1 MSRRASIDGSQV
13 ISGGVASPIASAAL
27 SLSRRPSMEA
37 TVEELADQLQQTGL
51 GSRSPGR
58 QGLSIRVPNPFDPED
73 DGAGSDTAM
82 PTASPVTGG
91 RLGVAP
97 ALPQPPRFE
106 GRTMQDRRDFMS
118 KYETYLAAINAL
130 QTQWGGAFAMPVNA
144 CIETRTKKMIARY
157 EFNKALAKEN
167 GLPEH
172 LANRMEQLLRLHADE
187 FRVDF
192 AFDPPVKVKPM
203 KVRLKPGAKPT
214 RAMPRRYSP
223 NDRDFLERHVTTL
236 LKYGLVMTVD
246 TRAVNAT
253 TEPMLWPMPVLE
265 VAFGVFEGAKCF
277 FVLDWFRGYW
287 QLPLDEESQEYFS
300 FVTHQGIFTP
310 TRVPMGATDAVAYC
324 QGVVAEIFGDLLG
337 HGVLCW
343 LDDILGYA
351 KDEEALLDLLE
362 AVLRRS
368 AKYGLKLHAKK
379 CVFFAR
385 EVKWCGKVV
394 SAEGVRHCPERIQG
408 LVDMPLPGTA
418 ADLQQFLCAVNWM
431 RQSLPRFN
439 ELTAGLYQ
447 LLEAAMTAA
456 ASRKKAQLARIRLN
470 DVGWT
475 KQHRVQLDAVRQA
488 LLGMVPLAHP
498 SPTADVCLYTDAS
511 QDYWG
516 AVVTQL
522 EPGELQLPQEQQ
534 NHRPLAFLSGRY
546 VIEHLHCMTTVKG
559 TIPRP
564 LGETLRATKP
574 NEVLHFD
581 FLTMVTGV
589 GGVKYILVLKDGMSG
604 FVELVA
610 CVHATADAASQGLL
624 DWFKRFGVVRQWVSD
639 QGAHFKNQVIEHLQ
653 TSLGAHHHFTTAYT
667 PWANGTVEVVNRE
680 VLKGLMLR

>member
-1 MSRRASIDGSQV
+1 
-13 ISGGVASPIASAAL
+13 
-27 SLSRRPSMEA
+27 
-37 TVEELADQLQQTGL
+37 
-51 GSRSPGR
+51 
-58 QGLSIRVPNPFDPED
+58 
-73 DGAGSDTAM
+73 
-82 PTASPVTGG
+82 
-91 RLGVAP
+91 
-97 ALPQPPRFE
+97 
-106 GRTMQDRRDFMS
+106 
-118 KYETYLAAINAL
+118 
-130 QTQWGGAFAMPVNA
+130 
-144 CIETRTKKMIARY
+144 
-157 EFNKALAKEN
+157 
-167 GLPEH
+167 
-172 LANRMEQLLRLHADE
+172 MEQLLRLHADE

-236 LKYGLVMTVD
+236 LKYGLVYVNHRSRYASAPRIVRKREQDSDPRADPRMTVD

-475 KQHRVQLDAVRQA
+475 EQHRVQLDAVRQA

-546 VIEHLHCMTTVKG
+546 VIEHVPGESNVWGDLLSRWGAGDAVKEPRTATRVARLAVVKRVSPLQDPEFVWPSAKEIFDAQTTAIGEDPEVHDDKLG
-559 TIPRP
+559 FDDERNVWVLRDGKVWIPEDATDLQQRLCVLAHAGASGHRGIKP
-564 LGETLRATKP
+564 TTQALEKVFWWSTLREDVA
-574 NEVLHFD
+574 V
-581 FLTMVTGV
+581 
-589 GGVKYILVLKDGMSG
+589 
-604 FVELVA
+604 FVR
-610 CVHATADAASQGLL
+610 D
-624 DWFKRFGVVRQWVSD
+624 
-639 QGAHFKNQVIEHLQ
+639 
-653 TSLGAHHHFTTAYT
+653 TS
-667 PWANGTVEVVNRE
+667 WS
-680 VLKGLMLR
+680 